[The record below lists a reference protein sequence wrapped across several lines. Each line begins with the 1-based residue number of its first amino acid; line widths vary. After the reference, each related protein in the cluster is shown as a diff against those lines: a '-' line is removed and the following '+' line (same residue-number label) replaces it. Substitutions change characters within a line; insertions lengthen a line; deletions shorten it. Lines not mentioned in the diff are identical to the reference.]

1 MKTAILLFA
10 MMLCCNVADA
20 QYQDSLLPGKWE
32 LFKIMDNLSG
42 NEVAIEKP
50 HDDFKYTLSF
60 SEDSV
65 VKYNLEL
72 NKCNSEYVL
81 PAKNQIEFLY
91 FSSCTKIC
99 CDRDF
104 SSYLTYD
111 ECTTYYLKNE
121 NLLVLVS
128 EDRIFYFNRIITD

>member
-1 MKTAILLFA
+1 MKTAIILFSILLCA
-10 MMLCCNVADA
+10 HDTEA
-20 QYQDSLLPGKWE
+20 QYIDSLLPGKWE
-32 LFKIMDNLSG
+32 LFKIMDNLTG
-42 NEVAIEKP
+42 TEAIIEKP
-50 HDDFKYTLSF
+50 HEDFKYTLSF

-72 NKCNSEYVL
+72 NKCNSQYVL

-91 FSSCTKIC
+91 FPVCTEIC

-128 EDRIFYFNRIITD
+128 EDRIFYFNRILHE